1 MVYNIG
7 RITMQKMNLSC
18 VAFILF
24 SASLILNANS
34 YLIGNAHIVTKNSN
48 QIISKLIPRKEKLS
62 MTINEKSN
70 EVRPDYLS
78 ILNSKSRDYNSI
90 LKPAMKALLKDPS
103 FLRKTNSISLV
114 LEALKLSKAAPYI
127 MYDIWNEMSYSG
139 ANPKKQDTIDL
150 LWYCYDSN
158 KRDMNTLNSVLHMI
172 NNMNKNKYWNSR
184 ITNLIIQI
192 YTENSKI
199 KGISLASIFDHII
212 EINGYNLIDEKSVVK
227 LMKYFNSVND
237 FNMVRRV
244 FDIRN
249 KVDKKVAMNVNN
261 ENIIIWNTYLIAI
274 LKDTSDNTVEKN
286 EGLHIFQEMIGLKI
300 ADLYSIN
307 IMLTHYLSEIND
319 NENKNNDKIIQNCID
334 LWSDK
339 YVTILRNELRED
351 LDSQIG
357 INIAYSLIIKCLL
370 LSNCDSNIFH
380 KFIDNGDNDTQNDN
394 NSNDNDNNYDDNEN
408 LIKISVIGAFELA
421 SQLPSDEVICR
432 YIHVCMYVCV

>member
-1 MVYNIG
+1 MH
-7 RITMQKMNLSC
+7 TMSLSC
-18 VAFILF
+18 VAFIILF
-24 SASLILNANS
+24 SAHFDSNANG
-34 YLIGNAHIVTKNSN
+34 YLTENAHIVTKNHLKNSN

-78 ILNSKSRDYNSI
+78 ILNSKSRDYNSV
-90 LKPAMKALLKDPS
+90 LKPAIKALLKDSS

-114 LEALKLSKAAPYI
+114 LESLKLSKVAPYI

-192 YTENSKI
+192 YTENTKI

-212 EINGYNLIDEKSVVK
+212 EINSYNLIDEKSVVK
-227 LMKYFNSVND
+227 LMKYFNSIND

-274 LKDTSDNTVEKN
+274 LKDTSSNAVQNNDGHLILK
-286 EGLHIFQEMIGLKI
+286 EMIGLKI
-300 ADLYSIN
+300 ADLYTIN

-319 NENKNNDKIIQNCID
+319 INNTNNKNNDKIIQNCID
-334 LWSDK
+334 FWSDK
-339 YVTILRNELRED
+339 YVTILRNKLRGD

-370 LSNCDSNIFH
+370 LSNSDSNIFT
-380 KFIDNGDNDTQNDN
+380 KFLDNGDNDTYNGN
-394 NSNDNDNNYDDNEN
+394 NDNDNENNNYDDNEN
-408 LIKISVIGAFELA
+408 LIKSSIEAAFELA

-432 YIHVCMYVCV
+432 